1 MDDGDCGGPLTS
13 TIASV
18 RFGRADGLSLAADVG
33 GDPRAPAVI
42 LLHGGGQTRHSWG
55 KALGELVAHGYHVI
69 SLDAR
74 GHGDSDWSN
83 DADYGLDALSS
94 DLRCVIATLP
104 AAPALVGASLGGAT
118 ALYTVGNASEQIAS
132 ALVLVDIVPR
142 VERVG
147 AQRIYAFMRAHEEG
161 FDTFEQAVNAVAEY
175 YPHRPRPMDPSGL
188 MKNLRLRGDG
198 RLHWH
203 WDPKIIQ
210 YPRRLEPPQFAEVLE
225 QAATRV
231 AIPSLLVRG
240 LHSDIVS
247 DEGVAALIR
256 RLPALE
262 VLDVGDAG
270 HMVAGDKNDAFNQ
283 GVVEF
288 LRRHFPVRLSG

>member
-1 MDDGDCGGPLTS
+1 M
-13 TIASV
+13 
-18 RFGRADGLSLAADVG
+18 
-33 GDPRAPAVI
+33 I

-55 KALGELVAHGYHVI
+55 KALEELVAHGYHVI

-74 GHGDSDWSN
+74 GHGESDWSN

-94 DLRCVIATLP
+94 DLRGVIATLP
-104 AAPALVGASLGGAT
+104 GAPALVGASLGGAT
-118 ALYTVGNASEQIAS
+118 ALYTVGTSSERIAS

-142 VERVG
+142 VESVG

-175 YPHRPRPMDPSGL
+175 SPHRPGPVDPSGL
-188 MKNLRLRGDG
+188 RKNLRRREDG
-198 RLHWH
+198 RLYWH

-210 YPRRLEPPQFAEVLE
+210 PPHPPRLAPPHFAEDFAEVLE
-225 QAATRV
+225 RAATRV
-231 AIPSLLVRG
+231 TIPSLLVRG

-256 RLPALE
+256 KLPSLE
-262 VLDVGDAG
+262 VLDVCDAA
-270 HMVAGDKNDAFNQ
+270 HMVAGDQNDAFNQ

-288 LRRHFPVRLSG
+288 LRRHLPVGPSG